1 MSTSTPVLPPPSV
14 QAPPVPVWRD
24 APVIFGLAAGLCL
37 FLGYFLVIR
46 LCLPEMQGCFMGL
59 APLLGIWAG
68 WTGVLLGHLLWERP
82 GRRGSHALAA
92 SAAFWLVWPLAG
104 GLVHLF
110 QALTE
115 PGPVTP
121 GGLLA
126 QMWSGGTG
134 YSLLGLAVLG
144 QLWLGT
150 LFSLAYAR
158 LLAGPMALGESLLLW
173 GIGLIG
179 VGLVDVVLPRIG
191 PVPGGE
197 APWLWIGGAIVVG
210 FLLTFVGAANL
221 GQRRWLAL
229 LFIYLVHWVLVFLAG
244 LGGEW
249 IFLVVATMVD
259 LSRYAASEAAGFA
272 VLGLLFFGGMLT
284 LVWLLAGLVDL
295 LISGVAMLLGGLLG
309 VALRG

>member
-1 MSTSTPVLPPPSV
+1 MRFSAPTLSPPPP
-14 QAPPVPVWRD
+14 QTPLWRD

-46 LCLPEMQGCFMGL
+46 LCLPETQGCFMGI

-110 QALTE
+110 QALTG

-121 GGLLA
+121 WGLLSRL
-126 QMWSGGTG
+126 WSGGTG
-134 YSLLGLAVLG
+134 YSLLGLAILG
-144 QLWLGT
+144 QFWLGT

-158 LLAGPMALGESLLLW
+158 LLAGPVALGESLLLW

-179 VGLVDVVLPRIG
+179 VGLVDVVLPRIDLI
-191 PVPGGE
+191 PGGE
-197 APWLWIGGAIVVG
+197 VPWSWIGAAMVVG

-229 LFIYLVHWVLVFLAG
+229 LIIYLAHWVLVFLAG

-249 IFLVVATMVD
+249 IFLIVAMMVD
-259 LSRYAASEAAGFA
+259 LSRYTASEAAGFA
-272 VLGLLFFGGMLT
+272 VLSLVVLGGVFT
-284 LVWLLAGLVDL
+284 LVWLLASLVAL